1 MNDGLL
7 AILDGCPQLESLD
20 LRKCF
25 HVTLSGYLGK
35 YAERIKVLRH
45 PNDSTDNYEFVAD
58 DGSFEEVSYIVYSLD
73 DIHDDGSLMMMMDLL
88 LMMMMTRTTIPP
100 TPTNDFGDFY
110 FDQSF
115 CIVYL
120 NKMTF
125 VLYLF

>member
-1 MNDGLL
+1 M
-7 AILDGCPQLESLD
+7 PPELESLD

-45 PNDSTDNYEFVAD
+45 PDDSTDNYEFVAD
-58 DGSFEEVSYIVYSLD
+58 DGSFDEKARILFIPQIPLMVMN
-73 DIHDDGSLMMMMDLL
+73 SLMTFMMMDLL
-88 LMMMMTRTTIPP
+88 MMMMMTPTTIPP
-100 TPTNDFGDFY
+100 TPTNDLGDFY